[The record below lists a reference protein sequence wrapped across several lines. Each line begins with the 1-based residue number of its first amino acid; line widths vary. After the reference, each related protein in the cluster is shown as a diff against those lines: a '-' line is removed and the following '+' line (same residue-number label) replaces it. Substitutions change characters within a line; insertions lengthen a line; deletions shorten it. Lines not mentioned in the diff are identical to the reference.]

1 MDLAGEK
8 TEKATPKRKQDER
21 KKGNV
26 FVSQEVVTVATLLAS
41 FYALKILAG
50 TILDSLRSFLP
61 FMIGLGASMDTLDF
75 ARARQL
81 WLQCTLECIKLA
93 LPVLLATVV
102 AAVVGTMLQTRMLVS
117 LQSLKFKGERIN
129 PLNGLKK
136 MFSLRAV
143 VELLK
148 SLLKIAILAAVLYN
162 ILTDQVFQLPRLM
175 NLSAETILPTAGQ
188 LISDIVLTVGA
199 VFLFLAA
206 ADYLY
211 QWWQYEK
218 NLRMTKQEVKDEY
231 KQMEGDPQVKGR
243 QRSIQQQRAKRRMMQ
258 AVPSADVVIRN
269 PTHFA
274 VALRYDREKDRAP
287 IVVAKGQ
294 DRIALK
300 IVEIAEKNGVHVLE
314 DRPLARALFASIEIG
329 QEIPAQFYE
338 PVAQILAFVYNLK
351 KKDTIT

>member
-1 MDLAGEK
+1 MAGEK

-26 FVSQEVVTVATLLAS
+26 FLSQEVVTVATLLAS
-41 FYALKILAG
+41 FYALKFLAG
-50 TILDSLRSFLP
+50 TVMESLREFLQST
-61 FMIGLGASMDTLDF
+61 IALGASLDMLNLTET
-75 ARARQL
+75 RQL
-81 WLQCTLECIKLA
+81 WLHCTLEFAKIV
-93 LPVLLATVV
+93 LPILLATAL
-102 AAVVGTMLQTRMLVS
+102 AAVVSTMLQTRMLVS
-117 LQSLKFKGERIN
+117 WQSVGFKGERIN
-129 PLNGLKK
+129 PLNGFKK
-136 MFSLRAV
+136 MFSLRAL

-148 SLLKIAILAAVLYN
+148 SILKIVLLAVVLYN
-162 ILTDQVFQLPRLM
+162 VLTDQLFQLPQLM
-175 NLSAETILPTAGQ
+175 NLSAESILSTSGQ
-188 LISDIVLTVGA
+188 LISDIVLTVGMA
-199 VFLFLAA
+199 FLFLAA

-231 KQMEGDPQVKGR
+231 KQMEGDPQIKGR

-300 IVEIAEKNGVHVLE
+300 IVEIAEKNGVHVME
-314 DRPLARALFASIEIG
+314 DRPLARALFHSIEIG